1 LALPP
6 PPREKALTSAS
17 LMGVNGDFWR
27 VQAATVAADAFL
39 PTASVLNYRLIEG
52 GHGEN
57 DDIVI
62 SAVSP
67 RQS

>member
-1 LALPP
+1 M
-6 PPREKALTSAS
+6 R
-17 LMGVNGDFWR
+17 VNGDFWW
-27 VQAATVAADAFL
+27 VQAATVTADDFL
-39 PTASVLNYRLIEG
+39 PPASVLNYRLIEG